1 MKTKEILIAVAIIA
15 TRGFVSAQDNK
26 TETAESKKS
35 CYVDANNN
43 NLCDNYEDKSCT
55 TGDGKGLQDGSGQGK
70 GLRDGSGR
78 RNGQGNGQGL
88 HNGTGHRNGKGLNDG
103 TGRRNGKGNRHVAN
117 FVDANKNG
125 VCDHSET
132 VKK

>member
-15 TRGFVSAQDNK
+15 TMGFVSAQDNK
-26 TETAESKKS
+26 TETVESKKS

-43 NLCDNYEDKSCT
+43 NLCDKHEDKSCT
-55 TGDGKGLQDGSGQGK
+55 TGNGKGLQNGSGHRNGSGQC
-70 GLRDGSGR
+70 LHNGSGR
-78 RNGQGNGQGL
+78 RNGNGRGL
-88 HNGTGHRNGKGLNDG
+88 HDG
-103 TGRRNGKGNRHVAN
+103 TGRGNGNRHVSN